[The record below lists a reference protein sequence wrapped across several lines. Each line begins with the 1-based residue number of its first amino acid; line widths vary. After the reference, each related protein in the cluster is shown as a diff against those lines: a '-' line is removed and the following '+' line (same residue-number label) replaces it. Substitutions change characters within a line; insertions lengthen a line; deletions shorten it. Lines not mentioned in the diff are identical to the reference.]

1 MEHLRHN
8 HEYDLPTAVTFLVAG
23 LGIGA
28 ILTLLF
34 SSRVDHKLHE
44 AQHTAEQFPTRKPA

>member
-1 MEHLRHN
+1 MHRN

-28 ILTLLF
+28 VLTLLF
-34 SSRVDHKLHE
+34 SSRIDHTVREGHY
-44 AQHTAEQFPTRKPA
+44 TALFQTRKPA